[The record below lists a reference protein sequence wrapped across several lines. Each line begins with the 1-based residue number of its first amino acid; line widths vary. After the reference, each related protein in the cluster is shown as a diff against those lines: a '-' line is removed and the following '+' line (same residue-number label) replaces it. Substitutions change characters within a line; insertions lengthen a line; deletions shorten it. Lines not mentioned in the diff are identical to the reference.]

1 MKKIKLKKRK
11 KDFSIAM
18 INPETTDSVMARK
31 PGDYTIQTY
40 ATGLNSLQFSGPNES
55 PYGFN
60 RSDEHNEYVGSF
72 GRPDNDFGVNKRIN
86 PNSIPSVNNNYDN
99 IIKRKK
105 LRFKKNGNNK

>member
-1 MKKIKLKKRK
+1 MKKLKLKKK
-11 KDFSIAM
+11 TKDFSIAM

-40 ATGLNSLQFSGPNES
+40 ATGLSSLQFSGTNES

-60 RSDEHNEYVGSF
+60 KSDEENEYVGSF
-72 GRPDNDFGVNKRIN
+72 GRKNDDFGINQRVN